1 MILKAIPNLMP
12 TKNETLNS
20 LNFKVSNC
28 TSGNSLITFLA
39 ILVTSLGWLKVTQTQ
54 RLWLFLTSNDRGSI
68 KVTAFA
74 WITWFLYHLNSPTW
88 KKLPLLLIPINSKP
102 LKIAAFFVAVKNN
115 TPTHTNGT
123 WSCTCKVT
131 VLHGIGSVMVMVVE
145 TWRVISQWRKQR
157 NTTTKKEL

>member
-1 MILKAIPNLMP
+1 MP

-28 TSGNSLITFLA
+28 TSGNSSLTFLA

-88 KKLPLLLIPINSKP
+88 KKSALAVNSHQLETPKNSC
-102 LKIAAFFVAVKNN
+102 FFVAVKNN

-157 NTTTKKEL
+157 STTTKKEL